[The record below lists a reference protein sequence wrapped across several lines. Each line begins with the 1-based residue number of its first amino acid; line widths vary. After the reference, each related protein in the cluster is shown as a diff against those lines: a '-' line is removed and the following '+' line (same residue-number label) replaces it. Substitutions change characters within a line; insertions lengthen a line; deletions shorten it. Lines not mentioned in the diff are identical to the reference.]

1 MTTSITVRVTGNY
14 LSKVTH
20 KGHDPV
26 FVDGRGKKDGAT
38 FQFIVPDAD
47 AEAGMDLNVTHEVSP
62 ARPGDSDYVEPAGDS
77 AEMLLKEYQ
86 PGDFK
91 ALADD
96 PNDDTE
102 LPDLTDDQPLLG
114 LATNRQLRDELA
126 ARERLGHTDENYRSV
141 GSD

>member
-62 ARPGDSDYVEPAGDS
+62 ARPGDSDYVEPVGDR
-77 AEMLLKEYQ
+77 AEDRPPGQLREYQ
-86 PGDFK
+86 PGDFMRGSQ
-91 ALADD
+91 DD
-96 PNDDTE
+96 AAPASIRGN
-102 LPDLTDDQPLLG
+102 
-114 LATNRQLRDELA
+114 TNGDVES
-126 ARERLGHTDENYRSV
+126 ED
-141 GSD
+141 